1 MSARA
6 FDDRIGAQASGG
18 VEDARFHVVRGSV
31 DGQVGIAAFLCQLQ
45 TAGQDVHGDDLRGAE
60 QARALHGA
68 QAHRPGP
75 QYGHAVAGADGG
87 QFRTEV
93 AAGQHV
99 AHQQH
104 VLIGQGIRDG
114 IEPVVR
120 KGHAHVFR
128 LAAVDAATQL
138 PAAVAAVVDVA
149 LTAEPAGAAKGLHIG
164 GHTLAGAHFAHLAA
178 RCHHF
183 AHEFVPQHRAGQGT
197 RHRAVADMQVTGAD
211 AGKFHF
217 DDGITRIPYL
227 RQGTFF
233 QPQVVG
239 TVIDQ
244 CMHGFSH
251 KPSLCGH
258 AAVISVHYG
267 GLWAVCKAFP
277 PGLSGGLLVARAVL
291 QHQGL
296 RMDTGRSSSVEQKH
310 SRQKARRSSSR
321 RGTRS
326 GTSTARSRPDMVVWL
341 RAQPGCGNCGK
352 MGLSRH

>member
-1 MSARA
+1 MGDERIGIDAAAFDETDQLHAVGGVHTAGAEGQVLAVHQVQGQALRFLIHGHHGHGGIGTGHLPGGLEGIVSARA
-6 FDDRIGAQASGG
+6 LDDCIGAQASGG
-18 VEDARFHVVRGSV
+18 VEDARFHVVRGGV
-31 DGQVGIAAFLCQLQ
+31 EGQVGIAAFLCQLQ

-233 QPQVVG
+233 QPQVIG

-251 KPSLCGH
+251 KP
-258 AAVISVHYG
+258 
-267 GLWAVCKAFP
+267 
-277 PGLSGGLLVARAVL
+277 LLVR
-291 QHQGL
+291 
-296 RMDTGRSSSVEQKH
+296 T
-310 SRQKARRSSSR
+310 
-321 RGTRS
+321 
-326 GTSTARSRPDMVVWL
+326 
-341 RAQPGCGNCGK
+341 C
-352 MGLSRH
+352 SRHIRPLWRALGGV